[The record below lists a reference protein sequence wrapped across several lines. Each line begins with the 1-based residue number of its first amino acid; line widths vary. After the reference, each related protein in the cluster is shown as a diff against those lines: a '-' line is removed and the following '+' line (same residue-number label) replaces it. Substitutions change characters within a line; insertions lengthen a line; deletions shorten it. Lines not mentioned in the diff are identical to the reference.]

1 MAKVSKSKKVQKGI
15 LPERKSYD
23 IKGGKILVFG
33 DLHLSAKY
41 EGTHKSYIY
50 ECYYNMDRIMEICEE
65 QHPSG
70 VFLLGDIIGVNE
82 RKITDHQF
90 LMRVMMF
97 FMKLNSYTNGNV
109 YSVRGNHDIGDF
121 SDFDMLVGMG
131 LIKNPKYVDYYGNDK
146 LEIRFHFVNYGE
158 EHYKLEIAEYPLVAS
173 NVVLGHADY
182 YIEGVTN
189 WYSAKQ
195 GVHLNELDNFCGVEM
210 VISGHIHIPSDGE
223 ISYTTLK
230 DGSTIGLF
238 YVGSPSRVVE
248 RIDDCWYM
256 WFEYEESETNYE
268 ACLFGL
274 EPASDVFYPKEDLIE
289 EMSDE
294 EADRIYQS
302 EKLTE
307 YVREIIE
314 SRLTSGDLFKQID
327 LVPGVGKEVKDIAK
341 GYLRQAIDEG
351 GN

>member
-1 MAKVSKSKKVQKGI
+1 MPTKYSR
-15 LPERKSYD
+15 PERKTYQVYD
-23 IKGGKILVFG
+23 GKILVFG

-41 EGTHKSYIY
+41 TGSHKNYIY
-50 ECYYNMDRIMEICEE
+50 ECYYNMDKITEYCEKYK
-65 QHPSG
+65 PSG
-70 VFLLGDIIGVNE
+70 IVFLGDIIGVSE
-82 RKITDHQF
+82 RKISDHQF

-97 FMKLNSYTNGNV
+97 FMKLNAITNGNV
-109 YSVRGNHDIGDF
+109 FSVKGNHDFGDF

-131 LIKNPKYVDYYGNDK
+131 LLKNPKYIDYYGNGK

-158 EHYKLEIAEYPLVAS
+158 EHQKLELAEYPVIAS
-173 NVVLGHADY
+173 NVVFGHADY

-189 WYSAKQ
+189 WYSTKSA
-195 GVHLNELDNFCGVEM
+195 VHLNELDNFCGVEM
-210 VISGHIHIPSDGE
+210 VISGHIHLPSDGE

-256 WFEYEESETNYE
+256 WFEYLEGETNYE
-268 ACLFGL
+268 AELFGL
-274 EPASDVFYPKEDLIE
+274 EPASEVFIAKENIIS
-289 EMSDE
+289 EMSEE
-294 EADRIYQS
+294 EADRVHQS

-314 SRLTSGDLFKQID
+314 SQLTTGDLFGQID
-327 LVPGVGKEVKDIAK
+327 LVPGVGKDIKDVAK
-341 GYLRQAIDEG
+341 SYLRRAIDEG

>member
-1 MAKVSKSKKVQKGI
+1 MAKPKSGTAI
-15 LPERKSYD
+15 AERKPYRVD
-23 IKGGKILVFG
+23 GGRILVFG

-41 EGTHKSYIY
+41 EGTHKNYIY
-50 ECYYNMDRIMEICEE
+50 ECYYNMDKITSICEE
-65 QHPSG
+65 SKPSAI
-70 VFLLGDIIGVNE
+70 FFLGDIIGVNE
-82 RKITDHQF
+82 RKISDHQF

-97 FMKLNSYTNGNV
+97 FMKLNTITNGNV
-109 YSVRGNHDIGDF
+109 YSVKGNHDIGDF
-121 SDFDMLVGMG
+121 SDFDMWIGIG
-131 LIKNPKYVDYYGNDK
+131 LLKNPKYVDYYGNGK

-158 EHYKLEIAEYPLVAS
+158 ERYSLDITEYPVVAS

-210 VISGHIHIPSDGE
+210 VISGHIHVPSDGE

-256 WFEYEESETNYE
+256 WFEYADGETNYE
-268 ACLFGL
+268 ANLFGL
-274 EPASDVFYPKEDLIE
+274 EPASEVFFPKEDLIE
-289 EMSDE
+289 EMSE
-294 EADRIYQS
+294 EDAERVYQS

-307 YVREIIE
+307 YVKEIME
-314 SRLTSGDLFKQID
+314 SRLTSGDLFGQID
-327 LVPGVGKEVKDIAK
+327 LVPGVSKEIKNIAK
-341 GYLRQAIDEG
+341 GYLQRAINEG

>member
-1 MAKVSKSKKVQKGI
+1 MPKKPKI
-15 LPERKSYD
+15 KDIERKSYRVD
-23 IKGGKILVFG
+23 NGKILVFG

-41 EGTHKSYIY
+41 EGTHKNYLY
-50 ECYYNMDRIMEICEE
+50 ECYYNMDRITEICENIK
-65 QHPSG
+65 PSG
-70 VFLLGDIIGVNE
+70 VVFLGDLIGVTE
-82 RKITDHQF
+82 RKISDHQF

-97 FMKLNSYTNGNV
+97 FMKLNKLTNGNV
-109 YSVRGNHDIGDF
+109 FAVKGNHDIGDF

-158 EHYKLEIAEYPLVAS
+158 EHYKLELAEYPLVAS
-173 NVVLGHADY
+173 NVVFGHADY

-210 VISGHIHIPSDGE
+210 VISGHIHVPSDGE

-256 WFEYEESETNYE
+256 WFEYADGGTNYE
-268 ACLFGL
+268 AEPFGL
-274 EPASDVFYPKEDLIE
+274 EPASDVFFEKDELIE
-289 EMSDE
+289 ELSED

-307 YVREIIE
+307 YVKEIIS
-314 SRLTSGDLFKQID
+314 SRLTSGNLFNQID
-327 LVPGVGKEVKDIAK
+327 LVPGVGKEIKEIAK
-341 GYLRQAIDEG
+341 KYLRKATDEG